1 MGVQT
6 SVVLSCVLDI
16 STGKYT
22 GIVLTEELLVFTT
35 LFNHKTT
42 EPAISHS
49 NNISC
54 PRIIANDNTAVVIK
68 MVSVFSIENI
78 VLLYSVIE

>member
-1 MGVQT
+1 MRIRWYSGNGPQ
-6 SVVLSCVLDI
+6 
-16 STGKYT
+16 G
-22 GIVLTEELLVFTT
+22 

-49 NNISC
+49 NNISY
-54 PRIIANDNTAVVIK
+54 PRIIVNGDTAVVIK
-68 MVSVFSIENI
+68 MVSVLSIENI